1 MSSADFSKQLVQDE
15 RLCVTDSLKFG
26 VFKSGQ
32 NVTTQRYKATSSSPS
47 SQTYSIQTPSE
58 ITIIDRKVVWQST
71 YKLVVSGIPLAGE
84 YLVNYGVAD
93 SLAPLPLHSSATT
106 LQVQVNNNSVA
117 VNIRDILPQL
127 LRSYGDERALSRYDG
142 IAPLK
147 PDTYADYENLTGV
160 LNNPATS
167 YASIADNSIEPRG
180 SFYIDS
186 IVQTSPTSANGAQ
199 TAGDGVITAGT
210 GIVTGTT
217 HVTEITFTSYEPLWL
232 SPFHFANLSS
242 NQMGV
247 YGVSNMNFIFNIG
260 QMNRILRF
268 GNTQARFNYQPAGAF
283 GNTYTGD
290 LTKNLPSVTLSE
302 VSSAYLIFQMLTP
315 HPSQLLPSKN
325 VCDYVDFP
333 RFLTTNLDAVAS
345 ATYDSTAS
353 QLVSAGKASLTS
365 NNIQLNQVPDMLLIC
380 VRKPMSSQNNADA
393 DAFLPISRISIN
405 WNNQSGLLANA
416 DQQTL
421 FRMSAETTN
430 QTWNE
435 FRGRACA
442 MLSGG
447 NNTNPVANLKATS
460 GSLLA
465 LKFGQH
471 IPIVE
476 DFYSCGSLGS
486 FNLQFTIDVENFNH
500 YPVQPEICLVC
511 VNSGLFITSQGVSSV
526 YTGIL
531 TKQDVLS
538 ASEQKP
544 ISQKKLRLLGGVSSS
559 VLNSVSDVAPE
570 TQHAIM
576 DAVKV
581 ASKDLQGGMAS
592 GGMASGGLRHRLK

>member
-1 MSSADFSKQLVQDE
+1 MSSADFSKQLVQDD

-32 NVTTQRYKATSSSPS
+32 NVTTQRYKATSASPS

-58 ITIIDRKVVWQST
+58 ITVIDRKVVWRST
-71 YKLVVSGIPLAGE
+71 YQLTVTGIPLLNQ
-84 YLVNYGVAD
+84 YLVNYGVSD
-93 SLAPLPLHSSATT
+93 SLAPLPLHMSATT

-117 VNIRDILPQL
+117 VNVRDILPQL
-127 LRSYGDERALSRYDG
+127 LRSYGDERSLSRYDG

-147 PDTYADYENLTGV
+147 PDTYSNYENLVGA

-167 YASIADNSIEPRG
+167 FASVADNSIEPRG

-186 IVQTSPTSANGAQ
+186 IVQTSPASANGSQ
-199 TAGDGVITAGT
+199 TVGDGVITPQT
-210 GIVTGTT
+210 GIVTGTVHT
-217 HVTEITFTSYEPLWL
+217 SVITFTSYEPLWL

-242 NQMGV
+242 NQQGV

-268 GNTQARFNYQPAGAF
+268 GNTAARFNYLPAGAT
-283 GNTYTGD
+283 GNAYSGD
-290 LTKNLPSVTLSE
+290 LTKNLPSVTLSD
-302 VSSAYLIFQMLTP
+302 VQDAYLIFQMLTP

-333 RFLTTNLDAVAS
+333 RFLTTQLSAVPS
-345 ATYDSTAS
+345 ATYDPAVS
-353 QLVSAGKASLTS
+353 QGILKGTASLTS
-365 NNIQLNQVPDMLLIC
+365 NNIQLNQIPDMLLIC
-380 VRKPMSSQNNADA
+380 VRKPMASQNNADA

-442 MLSGG
+442 VLGG
-447 NNTNPVANLKATS
+447 GGANSNPIANLKATS

-476 DFYSCGSLGS
+476 DFYSAGSLGS
-486 FNLQFTIDVENFNH
+486 FNLQFTVDVENFNQ
-500 YPVQPEICLVC
+500 YPVTPEICLVC

-544 ISQKKLRLLGGVSSS
+544 VSQKKLRLIGGVSSS
-559 VLNSVSDVAPE
+559 VLNSVSDVAPQ

-581 ASKDLQGGMAS
+581 ASKDLRGGE
-592 GGMASGGLRHRLK
+592 SGGLHHRIKM